1 MKSPITGKEMKL
13 IKEPGVLT
21 YRKED
26 FNIVYHYFLCDQS
39 KEHYTTDELDAINTV
54 QVHNQYRERY
64 GIPFPDEIINIR
76 EKYQVSATKMSEI
89 LGLGANT
96 YRLYETG
103 EMPSVANGR
112 LILSVKEPIEFLRQV
127 GASAHLLTERETERI
142 RHTAS
147 GLLERERK
155 TPFDRLFEQK
165 IFTRQSPD
173 EFTGYREP
181 QLEKIAQVITYF
193 AGHMS
198 LYKTKLNKL
207 FFYSDF
213 CNYRQTGY
221 SITGIA
227 YRAIPFGPVPAE
239 YDKLYIKLCD
249 DAQIDITE
257 VDFGNGYYGDLIRP
271 CGVFDASVFSDFEL
285 KVLEHIA
292 VTFKDTKTSEIV
304 NISHKESAWK
314 QNKDDKK
321 MISYQQHA
329 FSISGVSC

>member
-1 MKSPITGKEMKL
+1 MMKSPITGKEMTL
-13 IKEPGVLT
+13 IKEPGILA

-26 FNIVYHYFLCDQS
+26 FKIVYHYYLCDDS
-39 KEHYTTDELDAINTV
+39 SERFTNDELDAINLV

-64 GIPFPDEIINIR
+64 GIPFPDEISSIR
-76 EKYQVSATKMSEI
+76 EKYQVSAMKMSEI
-89 LGLGANT
+89 LGLGANA

-112 LILSVKEPIEFLRQV
+112 LILSVKEPMEFLRQV
-127 GASAHLLTERETERI
+127 AASAHLLTERETERI
-142 RHTAS
+142 TQTAY
-147 GLLERERK
+147 GLLERER
-155 TPFDRLFEQK
+155 TRPWDRLFEQK

-173 EFTGYREP
+173 EYTGYRGP
-181 QLEKIAQVITYF
+181 QLAKIAQVITYF
-193 AGHMS
+193 AEHMD
-198 LYKTKLNKL
+198 LFKTKLNKL

-213 CNYRQTGY
+213 CNYQQTGY

-227 YRAIPFGPVPAE
+227 YRAIPYGPVPAE

-249 DAQIDITE
+249 DAQIHVTE

-271 CGVFDASVFSDFEL
+271 CVTFDSSLFSDFEL

-292 VTFKDTKTSEIV
+292 QRFKNTKTSEIV
-304 NISHKESAWK
+304 RISHEESAWK
-314 QNKDDKK
+314 ENKDDKK

-329 FSISGVSC
+329 FSLSGIS